1 MYGAWN
7 PEAKSPRRLFV
18 RPVPGG
24 LKSVILA
31 AVCATAVFGGGLAV
45 GAVAG
50 GDNSSKVTTSPR
62 PPDTRK
68 VAEQISSTTAAPR
81 LVRLSQDGSLPQLR
95 KEPVAPASPAQTSG
109 STTSVP
115 PPATSTPPPAT
126 TPPSETEPVCC

>member
-68 VAEQISSTTAAPR
+68 VAEEITSTTGAPR
-81 LVRLSQDGSLPQLR
+81 LVRLSAAGSLPRLR
-95 KEPVAPASPAQTSG
+95 KDPVAPLPAQTSG

-115 PPATSTPPPAT
+115 PPATSAPPPAT
-126 TPPSETEPVCC
+126 TAPPPSETVCC